1 MKRCFVFLLLLA
13 PWLVMAAARP
23 NVLFIAID
31 DLNDWVGPLAGHP
44 QVQTPNLDRL
54 AAQGTTFLNA
64 HCQSPLC
71 NPSRTSVMTGLRP
84 SSTGIYGLSPWFR
97 ELDEFKDLVT
107 LPQYFEQHGYR
118 TLSTGK
124 IYHGGYGRG
133 RSNQEFNVLGPG
145 ASVGAR
151 PPEKLVRTPFGN
163 HPLVDWGT
171 FPHR

>member
-1 MKRCFVFLLLLA
+1 MGINDLPSMKRCFVFLFLLA
-13 PWLVMAAARP
+13 PCLALAAIKP

-44 QVQTPNLDRL
+44 QVRTPNLDQL
-54 AAQGTTFLNA
+54 ASQGTTFLNA

-97 ELDEFKDLVT
+97 VVDEFKDLVT
-107 LPQYFEQHGYR
+107 LPQYFERHGYR
-118 TLSTGK
+118 TYSTGK

-133 RSNQEFNVLGPG
+133 KDDVEFNVLGPG
-145 ASVGAR
+145 ASV
-151 PPEKLVRTPFGN
+151 
-163 HPLVDWGT
+163 
-171 FPHR
+171 